1 MGLCKYAASKL
12 GVVAGPPGAFLM
24 VLPGAPAATPFGV
37 AVPGRL
43 GAVAGP
49 GVGAGAAIGLG
60 CTVAGGL
67 FAATV
72 GLAGVRAGVVATAG
86 VLTGAIAGSAV
97 GA

>member
-1 MGLCKYAASKL
+1 MASAL
-12 GVVAGPPGAFLM
+12 LLALAGAPVATPPGVV
-24 VLPGAPAATPFGV
+24 VLPRMLDAM
-37 AVPGRL
+37 
-43 GAVAGP
+43 AGP
-49 GVGAGAAIGLG
+49 GVSAGAAIGLG